1 VPKILLTSLLVLI
14 SVLVFGQR
22 WQFAGGPGAVLY
34 KGDLLDWHYRPNRAQ
49 LAKMSPSVN
58 LQVRYQEK
66 KTFAYRAKL
75 NFSSLQGD
83 GSLHLLPVINYS
95 TNTFSSPLIDLSL
108 ITEYNFLDYQS
119 NRKIKNW
126 TPYLYGGFSGM
137 FVSPTGSIPNPM
149 AFFTFS
155 IPYGVGIKYQINPT
169 WGVQFECGTSMVLSD
184 VIDGMPSYE
193 GVGSIL
199 RSPDKIS
206 FSQGDQFLNSS
217 LMLTYSIVSI
227 FCP

>member
-1 VPKILLTSLLVLI
+1 
-14 SVLVFGQR
+14 
-22 WQFAGGPGAVLY
+22 
-34 KGDLLDWHYRPNRAQ
+34 
-49 LAKMSPSVN
+49 
-58 LQVRYQEK
+58 
-66 KTFAYRAKL
+66 
-75 NFSSLQGD
+75 
-83 GSLHLLPVINYS
+83 
-95 TNTFSSPLIDLSL
+95 
-108 ITEYNFLDYQS
+108 
-119 NRKIKNW
+119 
-126 TPYLYGGFSGM
+126 M

-149 AFFTFS
+149 TFFTFS
-155 IPYGVGIKYQINPT
+155 IPYGVGVKYQINPT

-193 GVGSIL
+193 GVGLIL